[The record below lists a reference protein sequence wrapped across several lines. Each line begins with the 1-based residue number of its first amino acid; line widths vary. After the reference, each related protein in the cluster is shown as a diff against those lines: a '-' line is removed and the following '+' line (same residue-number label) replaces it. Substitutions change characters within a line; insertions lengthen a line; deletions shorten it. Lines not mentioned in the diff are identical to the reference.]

1 MSFYRKP
8 NGEVIHLLNKRPR
21 NLSRGGLIKPH
32 PSIPKKDLDDDVI
45 RSDLEAG
52 SLVVPVSVV
61 PKLKDYKGPITGPK
75 QTDPTKL
82 VRAVT
87 MPHEIVVHRRYAK
100 KVEQHLRKKG
110 VKLPLGSK

>member
-8 NGEVIHLLNKRPR
+8 NGEVITLLNKRPR
-21 NLSRGGLIKPH
+21 NLSRGGLIASH

-61 PKLKDYKGPITGPK
+61 PLLKGYKGPVTGPK
-75 QTDPTKL
+75 QKQKENL
-82 VRAVT
+82 VRAIT
-87 MPHEIVVHRRYAK
+87 MPGEVVVHRRYAK
-100 KVEQHLRKKG
+100 KVERFLQGKG
-110 VKLPLGSK
+110 VRLPLGS

>member
-1 MSFYRKP
+1 MSFYRKN

-21 NLSRGGLIKPH
+21 NLSRGGFIRPH

-61 PKLKDYKGPITGPK
+61 PALKGYRGDLTGEK
-75 QTDPTKL
+75 QEDPSRL

-87 MPHEIVVHRRYAK
+87 MPGEFVVHRRHAK
-100 KVEQHLRKKG
+100 KVERFLARNG
-110 VKLPLGSK
+110 IKLPLPK